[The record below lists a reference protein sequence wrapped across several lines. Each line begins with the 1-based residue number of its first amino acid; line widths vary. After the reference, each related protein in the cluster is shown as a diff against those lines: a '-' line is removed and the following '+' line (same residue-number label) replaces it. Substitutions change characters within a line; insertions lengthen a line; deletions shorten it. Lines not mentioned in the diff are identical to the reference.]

1 MTDDPPET
9 RGIVA
14 ELRRRKVIRVALVY
28 AVVAWLLIQVA
39 ETTFDPLNLP
49 DWTLTLVVML
59 AILGFPL
66 ALVLAWAFE
75 LTPDGLKRDSG
86 PETEDGVAVVA
97 GPSKRSIAVLPFA
110 DMSPGQ
116 DQAYFCEGIAEEILN
131 VLARLDELQVASRT
145 SSFGYSAREQDIRR
159 IGEDLEVATV
169 LEGSV
174 RKSGDQ
180 LRVTAQ
186 LIDVASGY
194 HLWTERFDREMQ
206 DVFAIQDEIAS
217 NVARALETTL
227 SPDDCQCAGQLSR
240 STSNARAYDLYLKG
254 WSFFHRFGGK
264 NIRYALQMFERAI
277 EEDPEFSRAWA
288 ALADAYA
295 NLYIYADASAEHR
308 VKAREASQK
317 ALALCPDLAET
328 HASMGLV
335 HVMWEEWED
344 AEEHFRKAIALD
356 PDLYEPVLFYGRAC
370 VHQGKIRQ
378 AAELFDRASSLQPED
393 YASRFIA
400 GQTYGMLGE
409 EDKERARYVEGIA
422 LAEQHLREH
431 PDDIRAIYL
440 AAGAMAKL
448 GDKRGAIER
457 AERAMQLEPGD
468 PAVLYNSA
476 CAFAVAGEIDR
487 ALDCLESAGLPAMA
501 NLTWVENDP
510 DFKPLHG
517 HPRFEAILD
526 SLREKARSRRADSE
540 AAGDEHS

>member
-1 MTDDPPET
+1 MKGDSPQTG
-9 RGIVA
+9 GIVA
-14 ELRRRKVIRVALVY
+14 ELRRRKVIRVAVVY
-28 AVVAWLLIQVA
+28 AIVAWLLIQIA

-49 DWTLTLVVML
+49 EWTLTLVVML

-86 PETEDGVAVVA
+86 SEMAEEAAVSA
-97 GPSKRSIAVLPFA
+97 SPANERSIAVLPFA

-145 SSFGYSAREQDIRR
+145 SSFGYSAREQDIRT
-159 IGEDLEVATV
+159 IGQDLEVATV

-174 RKSGDQ
+174 RKSGDK

-264 NIRYALQMFERAI
+264 NTRYALQMFERAI

-308 VKAREASQK
+308 IKAREASEK
-317 ALALCPDLAET
+317 AIALCPDLAET
-328 HASMGLV
+328 QASMGLV
-335 HVMWEEWED
+335 HVMWEEWD
-344 AEEHFRKAIALD
+344 QAEEHFRKAIELD
-356 PDLYEPVLFYGRAC
+356 PE
-370 VHQGKIRQ
+370 
-378 AAELFDRASSLQPED
+378 
-393 YASRFIA
+393 
-400 GQTYGMLGE
+400 
-409 EDKERARYVEGIA
+409 
-422 LAEQHLREH
+422 
-431 PDDIRAIYL
+431 
-440 AAGAMAKL
+440 
-448 GDKRGAIER
+448 
-457 AERAMQLEPGD
+457 
-468 PAVLYNSA
+468 
-476 CAFAVAGEIDR
+476 
-487 ALDCLESAGLPAMA
+487 
-501 NLTWVENDP
+501 
-510 DFKPLHG
+510 
-517 HPRFEAILD
+517 
-526 SLREKARSRRADSE
+526 
-540 AAGDEHS
+540 